1 MTTCDSLNLLILS
14 SRFFNVF
21 WYFIF
26 SVLCL
31 CAFSMPLW
39 RNEQESEAHAD
50 PIDYAVTVTPDVVK
64 FGGRCV
70 VCCFRVNGGHGTDG
84 RTDGRDITR
93 NVASMGRTAK
103 YRNKYSFIV

>member
-1 MTTCDSLNLLILS
+1 MYFGIL
-14 SRFFNVF
+14 
-21 WYFIF
+21 F
-26 SVLCL
+26 SVFYVCVLFQCR
-31 CAFSMPLW
+31 FGVTSKKVRPMPI
-39 RNEQESEAHAD
+39 R
-50 PIDYAVTVTPDVVK
+50 YAVTVTPDVVK